1 MSVHFKEGIAI
12 LKKRGRPGAWEA
24 EMSNEPFSKEQL
36 EALIHTLFL
45 EAQSGKDQFLE
56 IDKPLS
62 KVLQL

>member
-1 MSVHFKEGIAI
+1 MSVHFKEDIHI
-12 LKKRGRPGAWEA
+12 LTKKGRPGARVA
-24 EMSNEPFSKEQL
+24 ELSKDRFSKESL
-36 EALIHTLFL
+36 EQLIHALFL

>member
-1 MSVHFKEGIAI
+1 MSVHFKEDIAI
-12 LKKRGRPGAWEA
+12 LKKKGRPGAWEA
-24 EMSNEPFSKEQL
+24 EKSAQPFSKEEL
-36 EALIHTLFL
+36 EKLIHALFL